1 MGALDD
7 HFAQY
12 VFHEQPMPLFCGTG
26 SETHVGSPP
35 GSHRG
40 HQRAFPNRGRSA
52 QPLAAQRNQAGV
64 DARSVMALFCRAP
77 SMVGQ
82 ASSASE
88 WQDMLSGRL
97 PMREVRACGKRLAY
111 DGMFRDTLYR
121 IMADGDSRMA
131 ENAAWIFTYAD
142 TDLLPSL
149 PPHYVDTWMERAMDT
164 RSETLRRLLLTL
176 ISRSVL
182 PHPFRTDF
190 LDYCLIGMSSSRY
203 PYSVRALCM
212 KLAYKLCLPHP
223 ELLDE
228 LKSNLEIM
236 EPDLLPPS
244 LRSVRCRVMVGIVSQ
259 KRG

>member
-1 MGALDD
+1 
-7 HFAQY
+7 
-12 VFHEQPMPLFCGTG
+12 
-26 SETHVGSPP
+26 
-35 GSHRG
+35 
-40 HQRAFPNRGRSA
+40 
-52 QPLAAQRNQAGV
+52 
-64 DARSVMALFCRAP
+64 
-77 SMVGQ
+77 MVGQ

-97 PMREVRACGKRLAY
+97 PMREVRACGKCLAY
-111 DGMFRDTLYR
+111 D
-121 IMADGDSRMA
+121 
-131 ENAAWIFTYAD
+131 
-142 TDLLPSL
+142 
-149 PPHYVDTWMERAMDT
+149 
-164 RSETLRRLLLTL
+164 
-176 ISRSVL
+176 
-182 PHPFRTDF
+182 
-190 LDYCLIGMSSSRY
+190 CLIGMSSSRY

>member
-1 MGALDD
+1 
-7 HFAQY
+7 
-12 VFHEQPMPLFCGTG
+12 
-26 SETHVGSPP
+26 
-35 GSHRG
+35 
-40 HQRAFPNRGRSA
+40 
-52 QPLAAQRNQAGV
+52 
-64 DARSVMALFCRAP
+64 
-77 SMVGQ
+77 MVGQ

-111 DGMFRDTLYR
+111 DGVFRDTLYR

-149 PPHYVDTWMERAMDT
+149 PPHYVGTWMERAMDT

-176 ISRSVL
+176 ISRSVP

-236 EPDLLPPS
+236 KPDLLPPS

>member
-1 MGALDD
+1 
-7 HFAQY
+7 
-12 VFHEQPMPLFCGTG
+12 
-26 SETHVGSPP
+26 
-35 GSHRG
+35 
-40 HQRAFPNRGRSA
+40 
-52 QPLAAQRNQAGV
+52 
-64 DARSVMALFCRAP
+64 
-77 SMVGQ
+77 MVGL

-149 PPHYVDTWMERAMDT
+149 PSHYVDTWMERAMDT

-212 KLAYKLCLPHP
+212 KLAYKLCLPIQ
-223 ELLDE
+223 
-228 LKSNLEIM
+228 SCWTN
-236 EPDLLPPS
+236 
-244 LRSVRCRVMVGIVSQ
+244 
-259 KRG
+259 

>member
-1 MGALDD
+1 
-7 HFAQY
+7 
-12 VFHEQPMPLFCGTG
+12 
-26 SETHVGSPP
+26 
-35 GSHRG
+35 
-40 HQRAFPNRGRSA
+40 
-52 QPLAAQRNQAGV
+52 
-64 DARSVMALFCRAP
+64 
-77 SMVGQ
+77 MVGQ

-97 PMREVRACGKRLAY
+97 PMREVRACGKCLAY

-244 LRSVRCRVMVGIVSQ
+244 LRSVRCRVMVV
-259 KRG
+259 